1 MFAMG
6 MEQDINMENT
16 VCDLKTDISF
26 LAEILNNVR
35 SIVEYDRKQKQPLI
49 LKINE
54 GFIFNIVRKALLERD
69 ARFLISVTGESASGK
84 TTLVQNAVK
93 ACIKSENSEIYSVIC
108 CDDYYKDASREL
120 REAGSYENL
129 FAQGFSF
136 DNPNAIDLKLMKEHL
151 LKLKS
156 GIEIKSPRYDF
167 VTCESNPE
175 GELKRAAKILINEG
189 LYVLD
194 DSLLD
199 ISDVKVFVF
208 TPFDIIKDRWFKRAV
223 LRGKEGKAAE
233 MQFNNVNQTAYQYI
247 RPTMNISDVVI
258 NGLTT
263 QEYIEEITSMFIEAI
278 SKVCRKK

>member
-1 MFAMG
+1 
-6 MEQDINMENT
+6 MEVENNINKEHEF
-16 VCDLKTDISF
+16 CEFKADISF
-26 LAEILNNVR
+26 LAKILNNVR
-35 SIVEYDRKQKQPLI
+35 DVIAYDKQQKQPLI

-54 GFIFNIVRKALLERD
+54 GFIFNIVRKALMERD

-93 ACIKSENSEIYSVIC
+93 ACIKSKNQDVYSVVC
-108 CDDYYKDASREL
+108 CDDYYKDASKEL
-120 REAGSYENL
+120 KEAGNYENL

-151 LKLKS
+151 VKLKS

-167 VTCESNPE
+167 VTCESNPD
-175 GELKRAAKILINEG
+175 GELKRAAKVIINEG

-199 ISDVKVFVF
+199 IPDVKVFVF
-208 TPFDIIKDRWFKRAV
+208 TPFDIIKDRWFKRAIS
-223 LRGKEGKAAE
+223 RGKEGKAAE

-247 RPTMNISDVVI
+247 RPTMNIADVVI

-263 QEYIEEITSMFIEAI
+263 QEYIEEITLMLIEAI
-278 SKVCRKK
+278 RKVFRG